1 MSTTI
6 RRAGRWLGGAAIVL
20 TAWTAIMLAMPLV
33 GSGRTLAVVGDDPA
47 TLSKVVVAGGR
58 IIEVRQ
64 GATLVR
70 GEPGLARRLYAAGIP
85 LVIEGRV
92 AAGCFSPR

>member
-6 RRAGRWLGGAAIVL
+6 RRIGRWLAGAALVL
-20 TAWTAIMLAMPLV
+20 TAWAAIMLAMPFV

-47 TLSKVVVAGGR
+47 TLARIVAAGGQ
-58 IIEVRQ
+58 IVEVRQ

-70 GEPGLARRLYAAGIP
+70 GAPGLARRLYAAGVP
-85 LVIEGRV
+85 LVIEGRI